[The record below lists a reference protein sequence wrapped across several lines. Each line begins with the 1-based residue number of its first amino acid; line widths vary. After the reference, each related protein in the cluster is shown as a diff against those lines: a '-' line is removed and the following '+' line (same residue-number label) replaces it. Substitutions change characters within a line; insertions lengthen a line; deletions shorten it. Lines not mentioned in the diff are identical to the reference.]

1 MEFCQEIT
9 DSKVVSLLLADKT
22 LCSPS
27 PKPGERYFFFP
38 GLVHLDA
45 PQDLWQP
52 DEDSSYHS
60 GWLLQCKP
68 QQSFSLRFLHVLIHR
83 LAFQF
88 AFAFTPSEPSSVNH
102 LALHRKCCI
111 WDKGIS
117 WVDSHGG
124 EAIVEIAELKRLLVM
139 TRCKREKLVS
149 VQLRSAIIHHVL
161 NTKQELCPKVVV
173 HESFIFPDDVVC
185 YPIDPTKVT
194 AVSITDVAQTVK
206 TDGGFV
212 VHKIKQQ
219 VELEKLLHFEP
230 YAMLGTEILK
240 KLFDE
245 NSPEYDQLITNDL
258 IKHINS
264 KVYKRLDSYIELL
277 KTSGTPVTPQGD
289 THHLVFQTW
298 REYMGAKGTLGNLR
312 KLLDKFSIFAGRNP
326 LDLVAG
332 MCLTYSLIVDQD
344 EWPDLCICLHTM
356 IVSILRYS

>member
-1 MEFCQEIT
+1 MFLLDNFRDESAITLSRAQAKLTEVPYLKFLRSHNLLEICEHLNERGNILLMKNPSQLEDSWIILDREVLLSKVNGAIFAPEGFKEHQEVATNTGVVLLSKLTDLFPNLNSNMIIQFLCHLEFCQEIT
-9 DSKVVSLLLADKT
+9 DSEVLSLLLADNT
-22 LCSPS
+22 VGSPA
-27 PKPGERYFFFP
+27 PNPGERYFFFP

-88 AFAFTPSEPSSVNH
+88 AFAFTPSEPSSVDH

-124 EAIVEIAELKRLLVM
+124 EAIVEITELKRLLVM
-139 TRCKREKLVS
+139 TCCKREKLAS

-185 YPIDPTKVT
+185 Y
-194 AVSITDVAQTVK
+194 
-206 TDGGFV
+206 
-212 VHKIKQQ
+212 
-219 VELEKLLHFEP
+219 L
-230 YAMLGTEILK
+230 
-240 KLFDE
+240 
-245 NSPEYDQLITNDL
+245 
-258 IKHINS
+258 
-264 KVYKRLDSYIELL
+264 
-277 KTSGTPVTPQGD
+277 
-289 THHLVFQTW
+289 
-298 REYMGAKGTLGNLR
+298 
-312 KLLDKFSIFAGRNP
+312 
-326 LDLVAG
+326 
-332 MCLTYSLIVDQD
+332 SLIH
-344 EWPDLCICLHTM
+344 I
-356 IVSILRYS
+356 